1 MAVPKLA
8 ERVYSP
14 NKPLRKVLQFLAR
27 VALRL
32 LTKLEIEGEENF
44 PESGP
49 LIMVGNHFSFIDP
62 AAFIALAPW
71 PKLEFV
77 GGAVTPH
84 APKVVRFLPKLWGYL
99 PVYRG
104 TGSTFALKEAQKML
118 NAGGVLGIFPEGGSW
133 AQVLRPARP
142 GAALLA
148 AKTGAPIIPVGL
160 VDLPNVFPFL
170 RKFKRAKI
178 KFRVGKSFGPF
189 KISGSRHDQ
198 RKQLDAIGDEIMHKI
213 AELLPPE
220 QCGLYS
226 SDPKV
231 REASKG
237 TEVYP
242 WEGLREGQ
250 DDYKYPAAQ

>member
-1 MAVPKLA
+1 MAVPKQA
-8 ERVYSP
+8 ERVYMP
-14 NKPLRKVLQFLAR
+14 NKPLRNVLRFLAR
-27 VALRL
+27 LALRL

-44 PESGP
+44 PDSGP

-71 PKLEFV
+71 PTLEFV

-84 APKVVRFLPKLWGYL
+84 APKLVRFLPKLWGYL

-104 TGSTFALKEAQKML
+104 TGSTFALKEAQNIL
-118 NAGGVLGIFPEGGSW
+118 NSGGVLGIFPEGGAW

-142 GAALLA
+142 GAALLT
-148 AKTGAPIIPVGL
+148 AKTGASIIPVGL
-160 VDLPNVFPFL
+160 IDLPNVFPSL

-178 KFRVGKSFGPF
+178 KFKVGKPFGPF
-189 KISGSRHDQ
+189 KIKGSRYDQ
-198 RKQLDAIGDEIMHKI
+198 RRQLDEIGHEIMHRI

-220 QCGLYS
+220 QGGLYS

-231 REASKG
+231 REVSKG
-237 TEVYP
+237 TKVYP

-250 DDYKYPAAQ
+250 DNDKYPAAN